1 MSKDQYREALLSEEG
16 RGLLLKHYG
25 YYDFTTLLVKFK
37 GLEQSEADQ
46 LKFEYK
52 NSKDL
57 VLATIRKI
65 IEKVSQGKENER
77 EREMPLSLFSTIILF
92 QWYMCICMFFTCSIS
107 HLI

>member
-77 EREMPLSLFSTIILF
+77 EKCPFLFFLLLF
-92 QWYMCICMFFTCSIS
+92 YFTDTCAFACFL
-107 HLI
+107 HAAFLV

>member
-16 RGLLLKHYG
+16 RGLLLQHYG

-77 EREMPLSLFSTIILF
+77 EKFFVLLF
-92 QWYMCICMFFTCSIS
+92 YFTDTCAFACFL
-107 HLI
+107 HAAFLV

>member
-92 QWYMCICMFFTCSIS
+92 Q
-107 HLI
+107 